1 MCRCAAGARALSTVR
16 DAARQPTTMSKTPKS
31 EKKDKKEKTPKKDKE
46 KTPKKASTPGGEG
59 SDSGGGELRAVCA
72 IATPLADLNTTKKIL
87 KVVKKGMCVYVCACT
102 RGTCSRVVARAR

>member
-1 MCRCAAGARALSTVR
+1 
-16 DAARQPTTMSKTPKS
+16 MSKTPKS

-87 KVVKKGMCVYVCACT
+87 KVVKKGTRVCACV
-102 RGTCSRVVARAR
+102 RVACRCGTCSGVVERVR